1 MADPMEMIAESS
13 LWDLIIICDVLSQ
26 KWASWAAQM
35 VKNLPAMR
43 ETWVQSLG
51 QKELLDKGM
60 ATYSSIHAWRSPW
73 TEVPGRILS
82 MRLQRVEHD

>member
-43 ETWVQSLG
+43 ETWVQSLDW
-51 QKELLDKGM
+51 EDPLEKGM
-60 ATYSSIHAWRSPW
+60 AILSSILAWRIPW
-73 TEVPGRILS
+73 TEEAGRLQS
-82 MRLQRVEHD
+82 TGLQRVGHD